1 MQQCRRKN
9 ALQESDELSK
19 PCIFILPVF
28 GLYVS
33 IQAPAKSG
41 RYTMDHRVI
50 LTTTNHSHRTVIECG
65 SVKDWDGS
73 GHAESLTIASVEWKI
88 ERMRNEWKQ
97 IIGPLY
103 TKYIES
109 LIRQMIVATSTLY

>member
-1 MQQCRRKN
+1 MSSRN
-9 ALQESDELSK
+9 LAYLSC
-19 PCIFILPVF
+19 PSS

-41 RYTMDHRVI
+41 RYTMDRRVI
-50 LTTTNHSHRTVIECG
+50 LTTTNHSHRTVLECG
-65 SVKDWDGS
+65 SVKDWDGD
-73 GHAESLTIASVEWKI
+73 GHAEPLTIVSVEWKI

-103 TKYIES
+103 TE
-109 LIRQMIVATSTLY
+109 LIGKIIVATLILY